1 MDEKRQRRTFDK
13 EFKRQTVQLIVDGH
27 RALKAISRELNINPT
42 VLRNW
47 KREYL
52 QDQGNAFPGKGHLR
66 PEDEE
71 MHRLRKENLDLRE
84 ENAILKKVLAIF
96 SRPSK

>member
-1 MDEKRQRRTFDK
+1 MVEKRQRRTFDK
-13 EFKRQTVQLIVDGH
+13 EFKKQTVQLIVDGH
-27 RALKAISRELNINPT
+27 RPLKAIARELNINPN

-47 KREYL
+47 KREYIN
-52 QDQGNAFPGKGHLR
+52 DQENAFPGKGYLR

-71 MHRLRKENLDLRE
+71 LHKLRKELVDLRE

-96 SRPSK
+96 SKPSK

>member
-1 MDEKRQRRTFDK
+1 MDAKRQRRTFDK
-13 EFKRQTVQLIVDGH
+13 DFKRQTVQLIIDGH
-27 RALKAISRELNINPT
+27 RPLKAIARELNINPT

-52 QDQGNAFPGKGHLR
+52 QDQNQAFPGKGHFR

-71 MHRLRKENLDLRE
+71 MRRLRKELVDLRE